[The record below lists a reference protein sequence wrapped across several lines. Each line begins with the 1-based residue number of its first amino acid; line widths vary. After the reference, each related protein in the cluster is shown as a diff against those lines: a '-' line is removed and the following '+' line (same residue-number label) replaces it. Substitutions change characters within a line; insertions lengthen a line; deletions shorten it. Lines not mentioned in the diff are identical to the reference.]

1 MRMEVFAQRLGRAAE
16 IADAHRAGIGVA
28 VDLVERV
35 HLHGADEGDQ
45 GVGQRVDAVRQ
56 EADDEKK
63 RDLLDQDQLPPV
75 QLPEIAEAHVD
86 ELRRHRAEHEGQ
98 ERDRI
103 PEAHGPVA
111 PQQRRAQK
119 HDVARLRVGK
129 DLPAADIGIGVL
141 KAARER
147 DEHGRLE
154 RVGHL
159 PVKSG
164 FEVQVARLLCVFL
177 RVGTQTHSLYRKAPK
192 K

>member
-1 MRMEVFAQRLGRAAE
+1 MKSQGTFCEHSLTFLIGSSALALVAHEHQREAHQQQPAA
-16 IADAHRAGIGVA
+16 DP
-28 VDLVERV
+28 D
-35 HLHGADEGDQ
+35 GAD
-45 GVGQRVDAVRQ
+45 V
-56 EADDEKK
+56 
-63 RDLLDQDQLPPV
+63 
-75 QLPEIAEAHVD
+75 
-86 ELRRHRAEHEGQ
+86 RRHRAEHEGQ
-98 ERDRI
+98 ERNRI
-103 PEAHGPVA
+103 PESHGPVA

-147 DEHGRLE
+147 DEHGRME

-177 RVGTQTHSLYRKAPK
+177 RAGLDFATIAGFIIQGKREGSGWKRI
-192 K
+192 